1 MLTPSRS
8 VSAATSSRL
17 LVDEHAPAGEFV
29 ADISVEDALS
39 PR

>member
-8 VSAATSSRL
+8 VSATTSNRL
-17 LVDEHAPAGEFV
+17 FVDEHAAAGEFV
-29 ADISVEDALS
+29 ANISVEDALS